1 MIKNFIFDFG
11 NVLTK
16 YDWGSFAVELS
27 GDESMRELM
36 PKLVFSTELWR
47 KYDAGLVTEDELL
60 TQVKEQT
67 DSKYHA
73 LIDKM
78 VRTFDTDFEQY
89 DEMVPVLKRLKEI
102 GANTFLLSNFPAK
115 KYEQVAAKCPI
126 LDYVDNKVVSA
137 YIHLT
142 KPDKEIFEYLL
153 DKYSLDASE
162 CMFIDDYA
170 PNVQAAISLGM
181 AGHVF
186 TDAKSFISELESLD
200 IF

>member
-36 PKLVFSTELWR
+36 PKLIFSTKLWR
-47 KYDAGLVTEDELL
+47 KYDAGLISEDDLIS
-60 TQVKEQT
+60 QFKEQT

-73 LIDKM
+73 LIEEMIK
-78 VRTFDTDFEQY
+78 TFDTDFEQY
-89 DEMVPVLKRLKEI
+89 DEMVPVLKRLKDC

-142 KPDKEIFEYLL
+142 KPDKDIFEYLL
-153 DKYSLDASE
+153 NKYSLDAKE
-162 CMFIDDYA
+162 CIFVDDHQ
-170 PNVQAAISLGM
+170 PNVETAMSLGM
-181 AGHVF
+181 QGHVF
-186 TDAKSFISELESLD
+186 TDADSFVRKLESLN